1 VRIQTIKEES
11 WNNQKFASDFFRQI
25 LETETSR
32 RDITSII
39 VPDIE
44 PEILEKVSVQTLKR
58 EVKQCK
64 SPQIVEYIYMGT
76 VSIDPKW
83 MSDFIEACN
92 LLQLKATISCERK
105 LVFDSKPLPSATFS
119 FKSQPVSSTPIQ
131 VQSKKSNL
139 DSLIAE
145 LEHEEQENV
154 EYMKQ
159 EGDEM
164 GGQILEVY
172 EIS

>member
-1 VRIQTIKEES
+1 
-11 WNNQKFASDFFRQI
+11 
-25 LETETSR
+25 
-32 RDITSII
+32 
-39 VPDIE
+39 
-44 PEILEKVSVQTLKR
+44 
-58 EVKQCK
+58 
-64 SPQIVEYIYMGT
+64 MGT

-131 VQSKKSNL
+131 VQTKKSNL

-154 EYMKQ
+154 EYSMKQ
-159 EGDEM
+159 EGEEM